1 MQAIKRCGI
10 EPHPPVAI
18 IPLGTGND
26 MSRTFGWGAAFDPAW
41 VSDHDSLYKTLRN
54 VADAAPTQLD
64 RWQLRMRAPGPQ
76 YFQKEMPPTIMASN
90 DAPKEVGT
98 SGHLR

>member
-1 MQAIKRCGI
+1 
-10 EPHPPVAI
+10 
-18 IPLGTGND
+18 